1 MTFQEINNLRKQGKL
16 EEAYRLAREALQN
29 APDDLWLNR
38 AMGWVIY
45 DLIKRELQ
53 TVSDDDEDGADA
65 ESTLSNVN
73 FGRIQRYFAEYQ
85 RLQLPISDTMIR
97 SQMLRLATK
106 AQKVGWRGFLEFVEW
121 WGLEHL
127 TEDDWQPNR
136 MEDGRE
142 LPSLA
147 LSVLYGLGR
156 TLKSLDPRDS
166 RIGWIY
172 ERLQQGLSRYPSD
185 QWLTRSSAVALAK
198 LGRLDEAREAMRQ
211 VLRKNPREWWRWK
224 DMAELLETDAPD
236 QAIMCYYRACALE
249 RDKTKLVGVYVR
261 LAQLLAQYSRFA
273 EAAWCAKIARDTR
286 ESRGWKIPQELHE
299 LLGTGWFTAHE
310 NAPKPKVPTDRFATL
325 FVQGVSDASV
335 QLKRAV
341 LDHHNAE
348 KGIAYL
354 LWSAREGIPV
364 SYRAFPEIRDASIG
378 SMAEVEIAPGEG
390 RTIVVACRLVPFEE
404 IPNFAR
410 QVRGRLQRRAEQSH
424 GFVVAD
430 SGERYFAPP
439 SVVGTQPNGAS
450 VEAICVYKYNQ
461 KRDQESWVVLRL
473 QPTSQSA

>member
-1 MTFQEINNLRKQGKL
+1 MTVTFQEINNLRKQGKL
-16 EEAYRLAREALQN
+16 GEAYRLAREALQN

-38 AMGWVIY
+38 AMGWVLY

-53 TVSDDDEDGADA
+53 TVSDDEEDGIGGDSASSD
-65 ESTLSNVN
+65 LN
-73 FGRIQRYFAEYQ
+73 FERIQRYFAEYQ
-85 RLQLPISDTMIR
+85 RLQLPLDDAMIR
-97 SQMLRLATK
+97 SQMLRLAAK
-106 AQKVGWRGFLEFVEW
+106 AQKAGWRGFLEFVEW

-127 TEDDWQPNR
+127 SEQDWQPQQMQN
-136 MEDGRE
+136 GRE

-147 LSVLYGLGR
+147 QSVLYGLGR
-156 TLKSLDPRDS
+156 TLKSLDPHDS

-172 ERLQQGLSRYPSD
+172 EWLQEGQRRYPND
-185 QWLTRSSAVALAK
+185 QWLMRSSALALAK

-211 VLRKNPREWWRWK
+211 VLRRNPREWWRWK
-224 DMAELLETDAPD
+224 DMAEMLEDDEPD

-261 LAQLLAQYSRFA
+261 LAQLLAQQSRFA

-286 ESRGWKIPQELHE
+286 ESKGWKIPQELHE
-299 LLGTGWFTAHE
+299 LLNADWFAAHE

-325 FVQGVSDASV
+325 FVQGVSEANV

-348 KGIAYL
+348 KGIAYF
-354 LWSAREGIPV
+354 LWSAREGSPV
-364 SYRAFPEIRDASIG
+364 SYRAFPNIQNAPVG
-378 SMAEVEIAPGEG
+378 SMAEVEIAPVEG
-390 RTIVVACRLVPFEE
+390 RTVVVDCRLIPFEE

-410 QVRGRLQRRAEQSH
+410 LVRGRVSRRAEQGH

-430 SGERYFAPP
+430 NGERYFAPP

-461 KRDQESWVVLRL
+461 KRDQESWVVVSL
-473 QPTSQSA
+473 QPVR

>member
-147 LSVLYGLGR
+147 LSVLYG
-156 TLKSLDPRDS
+156 
-166 RIGWIY
+166 
-172 ERLQQGLSRYPSD
+172 
-185 QWLTRSSAVALAK
+185 
-198 LGRLDEAREAMRQ
+198 
-211 VLRKNPREWWRWK
+211 
-224 DMAELLETDAPD
+224 
-236 QAIMCYYRACALE
+236 
-249 RDKTKLVGVYVR
+249 
-261 LAQLLAQYSRFA
+261 
-273 EAAWCAKIARDTR
+273 
-286 ESRGWKIPQELHE
+286 
-299 LLGTGWFTAHE
+299 
-310 NAPKPKVPTDRFATL
+310 
-325 FVQGVSDASV
+325 
-335 QLKRAV
+335 
-341 LDHHNAE
+341 
-348 KGIAYL
+348 
-354 LWSAREGIPV
+354 
-364 SYRAFPEIRDASIG
+364 
-378 SMAEVEIAPGEG
+378 
-390 RTIVVACRLVPFEE
+390 
-404 IPNFAR
+404 
-410 QVRGRLQRRAEQSH
+410 
-424 GFVVAD
+424 
-430 SGERYFAPP
+430 
-439 SVVGTQPNGAS
+439 
-450 VEAICVYKYNQ
+450 
-461 KRDQESWVVLRL
+461 
-473 QPTSQSA
+473 